1 MQTKSLYLAY
11 RHEAEEFRYEDLAN
25 ELKKHVAKLA
35 IFKPI
40 GCPDEGVVRAFSY
53 TEAKSLLAK
62 GEKNKLFKSIIKAHK
77 ELESQND
84 FVLCL
89 GCKNEKFNINFNINT
104 EVAKNLSTPYANVIP
119 FSEELDDEIALQKQ
133 AIKESGCI
141 YFASFAKGAKDK
153 DVLDDFSQA
162 LPLLEKT
169 YPSITTPSRF
179 EFELFER
186 AKKDKKTI
194 VLPESEDERVLRAS
208 HAILEQKVANIILL
222 GEQDKVVQ
230 KARDLGLNLD
240 KAQIIDPKTS
250 SSLDEY
256 TKSFYELRK
265 HKGLSEEDAKK
276 AMEEANYFATMMVY
290 KDEADGM
297 VSGAVGTTADTIRP
311 ALQIIKTKPNISI
324 VSSVFLMCLEKEV
337 FAFGDCAV
345 NPEPSAE
352 HLAQIALSSAKTA
365 SLFGLEPKVALL
377 SYSTGSSGSG
387 EGVEKVK
394 KALEITKELD
404 ESLTVDAPLQFDAAI
419 DKKVA
424 SKKMPQSKV
433 AGSANVFIFPDLNAG
448 NIGYKAVQRTA
459 KAVAIGPILQG
470 LKKPVNDLSRGCL
483 VEDIINTIAITAVQ
497 AQGE

>member
-352 HLAQIALSSAKTA
+352 
-365 SLFGLEPKVALL
+365 
-377 SYSTGSSGSG
+377 
-387 EGVEKVK
+387 GVEKVK